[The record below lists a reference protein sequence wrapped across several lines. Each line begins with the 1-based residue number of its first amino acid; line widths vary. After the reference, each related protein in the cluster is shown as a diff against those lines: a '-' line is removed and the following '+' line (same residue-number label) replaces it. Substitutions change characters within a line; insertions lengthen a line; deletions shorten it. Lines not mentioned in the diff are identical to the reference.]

1 MLPRIRSA
9 IEKGGVPPSY
19 LCMFDD
25 MAVFEQ
31 GRPQPYG
38 TLLFYFSQQPELI
51 HLADRDTL
59 NRDRASVGLGP
70 IEWSAQQAGVDL
82 GTVRFAEP

>member
-1 MLPRIRSA
+1 MSSTIW
-9 IEKGGVPPSY
+9 PP
-19 LCMFDD
+19 
-25 MAVFEQ
+25 VEE

-51 HLADRDTL
+51 HLADRETL

-70 IEWSAQQAGVDL
+70 IEWSAQEAGIDL
-82 GTVRFAEP
+82 GTVHFAEP